1 MVHNR
6 STMWTDAS
14 GYRPSGGDLSAPRPL
29 RAVSL
34 YAVRLAVLTMVASA
48 AAIAGCGGTTAKD
61 NVQAR
66 HVYPHTARGRIEA
79 ALANGRHVDRV
90 SCVERRARHYVC
102 RLIFSDQPDN
112 TATVDVLRNGGL
124 LVGEDTGTTAYPQT
138 KTLSQP

>member
-1 MVHNR
+1 M
-6 STMWTDAS
+6 
-14 GYRPSGGDLSAPRPL
+14 
-29 RAVSL
+29 
-34 YAVRLAVLTMVASA
+34 RLAALTLVASA

-61 NVQAR
+61 AQRRLPHTNTGGSNAQAR
-66 HVYPHTARGRIEA
+66 RVYPHTARGRIEA

-112 TATVDVLRNGGL
+112 TATVDVLRNGDL